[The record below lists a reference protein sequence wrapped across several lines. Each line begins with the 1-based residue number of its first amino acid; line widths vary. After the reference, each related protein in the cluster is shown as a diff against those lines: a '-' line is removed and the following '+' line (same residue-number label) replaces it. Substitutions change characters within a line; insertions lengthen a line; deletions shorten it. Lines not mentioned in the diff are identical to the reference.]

1 MCSLEKRG
9 NVYVLTFAG
18 DYEDEHR
25 LNPTT
30 FGAIADALNE
40 VEQSPDA
47 AALVT
52 TNLGKHFSCGI
63 DMKWIGEAPYERI
76 DVVLEGLEKMLAAF
90 MRLNVPT
97 VAAICGGA
105 VSGAYMLALA
115 HDYRFMSRHSHP
127 TPSKKIFNHLA
138 SASELYMCELDLGL
152 PIPESMMALIRSKF
166 GPQTLRDVVLGAPK
180 LNAEAAL
187 EKGIV
192 DSVFEDPGATLVAAV
207 KRAEEL
213 AGRGWQRE
221 IYRGFRLATF
231 PGVVEALDTNVPYRI
246 PKTFNF

>member
-1 MCSLEKRG
+1 MRMCSLEKRG

-30 FGAIADALNE
+30 FGAIAEALNE
-40 VEQSPDA
+40 VERSPDA

-63 DMKWIGEAPYERI
+63 DMKWIGEAPLERI
-76 DVVLEGLEKMLAAF
+76 DIVLEGLEKMLASF

-115 HDYRFMSRHSHP
+115 HDYRFMSRQ
-127 TPSKKIFNHLA
+127 PSD
-138 SASELYMCELDLGL
+138 SPSDLYMCELDLGL
-152 PIPESMMALIRSKF
+152 PIPASMMALIRSKF

-180 LNAEAAL
+180 LDAQASL

-192 DSVFEDPGATLVAAV
+192 DAIFEDPAATLEAAI
-207 KRAEEL
+207 KKAEEL
-213 AGRGWQRE
+213 ASRGWERE
-221 IYRGFRLATF
+221 IYRGFRLTAF
-231 PGVVEALDTNVPYRI
+231 PGVVEALDNNVPYCI
-246 PKTFNF
+246 PPSFKF